1 MLLVHAL
8 HALAHE
14 ERHVFLVACTMYF
27 SGQTC
32 LFVMLIEALSHR
44 LSSNVACVGDEA
56 GQFITDELFFSSLL
70 LKSIG

>member
-1 MLLVHAL
+1 VHAL

-14 ERHVFLVACTMYF
+14 ERHVFLVACAMYF